1 MKNGEKC
8 FSKLFDLI
16 EQLAQSPQG
25 LTGKELSEMC
35 AIPPST
41 TFRMLKFMVDNDYV
55 RSDRGVYTLGVG
67 FVRFGNVACQQ
78 HPLIKAARPVLE
90 ELSRETKETVHLA
103 KLQNNR
109 ILYIDK
115 VEGSRPI
122 HMGSLIG
129 KRSPLYCTGI
139 GKAIFAFQPRSVQE
153 SLLTA
158 IEYVPFTA
166 TTITGEAAMRAELS
180 RIRTRG
186 YAVDNCEHEEWVYC
200 VAAPVLDRDGQCVA
214 GISVSGAETYL
225 KKISEHLAR
234 LITAAAHQIAANL
247 Q

>member
-1 MKNGEKC
+1 MKNGEKS
-8 FSKLFDLI
+8 FSKLFDII
-16 EQLAQSPQG
+16 EQLAQSHQG
-25 LTGKELSEMC
+25 MSAKELAEAC

-55 RSDRGVYTLGVG
+55 RADRGIYTLGVG

-90 ELSRETKETVHLA
+90 ELSRETRETVHLA
-103 KLQNNR
+103 KLQHDR

-129 KRSPLYCTGI
+129 KRNPLYCTGV

-153 SLLTA
+153 NLLAA

-166 TTITGEAAMRAELS
+166 TTITSEAAMRAELT
-180 RIRTRG
+180 RIRARG
-186 YAVDNCEHEEWVYC
+186 YAVDNCEHEQWVYC
-200 VAAPVLDRDGQCVA
+200 VAAPVLTRKGQCIA
-214 GISVSGAETYL
+214 GISISGAENYL
-225 KKISEHLAR
+225 REMSEHLAR
-234 LITAAAHQIAANL
+234 LITAAAHQIAGNL